1 MSTTSTQIQL
11 VNRPVGWPKD
21 SDFRTVQVTLDDL
34 APGEVRVANEF
45 VSVDPYMRGRMIDTR
60 SYVPPF
66 KLDETMTGGA
76 VGRVVDSR
84 SDDVPVG
91 ALVLH
96 QLGWRD
102 VAQGPATAVT
112 VLPEPPTDANGD
124 KAFDSSLYLGVLGMT
139 GLTAYVGLTEIAN
152 MKQGDVVF
160 ISGAAG
166 AVGTAAGQIARLL
179 GAKAVI
185 GSAGSAEKVE
195 LLTGRYGFDVALN
208 YKDGPIRKQL
218 RAAATDGIDVYF
230 DNVGGDHLEAALDVF
245 NDGGRAAL
253 CGAIV
258 AYNSTE
264 RIPGPDNMSNIITR
278 GLTLRGF
285 TVGHH
290 FDKAPEFT
298 AKMSDWLAS
307 GEVVYDETVVDGIDH
322 AVDAFLDMMRG
333 ANIGKMVVRI

>member
-102 VAQGPATAVT
+102 VAQGPATAFT

-208 YKDGPIRKQL
+208 YKDGPICKQL